1 MRAHPLLAGLLAPA
15 AIAGALAFT
24 AASPEPAQA
33 KAPTLIHTYW
43 AKSVQCVPSAGNTVR
58 ARRSTSGCASSTT
71 TAS

>member
-33 KAPTLIHTYW
+33 KAP
-43 AKSVQCVPSAGNTVR
+43 P
-58 ARRSTSGCASSTT
+58 
-71 TAS
+71 